1 MHFQRVL
8 EYIDLYYDMG
18 LLSMM
23 LFFLRTVLPI
33 YLIDSLKKVYD
44 LLKKKL
50 RFLTVNP
57 FGHLQVKCE
66 KTSIFPFSGVGKY
79 SEVEAQVASFKQGE
93 TIHGS
98 TVR

>member
-44 LLKKKL
+44 LLKKKIPYSDAIV
-50 RFLTVNP
+50 FLGDMEYDINDDN
-57 FGHLQVKCE
+57 
-66 KTSIFPFSGVGKY
+66 
-79 SEVEAQVASFKQGE
+79 
-93 TIHGS
+93 
-98 TVR
+98 R